1 MPDVAFPWL
10 RDRFRKSESEHE
22 RMNLLAAMGALSKEE
37 TLKEAF
43 SFTLAE
49 VPQRNRHLPMAA
61 AAANPEALGFMWEW
75 ITARMADLEQ
85 LHPLLFERVMDAL
98 VPLCG
103 LGREEAV
110 KTFFDEY
117 LLRAKTGEATLRIAL
132 EFLEVNGNTRRGG
145 V

>member
-1 MPDVAFPWL
+1 
-10 RDRFRKSESEHE
+10 
-22 RMNLLAAMGALSKEE
+22 MNLLAAMGALSKEE

-61 AAANPEALGFMWEW
+61 SAANPEALGFMWDW
-75 ITARMADLEQ
+75 ITARMDDLEQ

-117 LLRAKTGEATLRIAL
+117 LLRAKTGRPPSGLLSNFLRSMAIREGAGH
-132 EFLEVNGNTRRGG
+132 E
-145 V
+145 